1 MLSRR
6 HIRIKIFQALYSYNK
21 GSVSEIALGEK
32 ELMRTI
38 NKNYELFI
46 HLLSI
51 LVELRNY
58 EEKLINERKK
68 KKLPTEEDK
77 NPNLKFIQNKLLL
90 QLNENEDLLKK
101 IDEYK
106 ISWADEQ
113 EFIKKVHTKITETE
127 SYKEYKSSTVD
138 SFENDS
144 AIVIRLFKNQIADH
158 EMLQHILEEKNIH
171 WQDDHYFVCGYAV
184 KVLKQFSEKSS
195 SDFKLPELFK
205 DAEDDVEFI
214 KTIYRQVLV
223 NNQEYQDTIMK
234 KAKNWEADRIA
245 AVDFILMKMALSELE
260 KLPSIPIKVTLNEYI
275 DISKNYSTPKSR
287 LFINGVLDKI
297 VADYKRDGKIEKRG
311 RGLMN

>member
-6 HIRIKIFQALYSYNK
+6 HIRIKIFQALYSYYK
-21 GSVSEIALGEK
+21 GSVSEIAIGEK
-32 ELMRTI
+32 ELLKTI

-58 EEKLINERKK
+58 EEKLIGERKK
-68 KKLPTEEDK
+68 KNLPTEEDK
-77 NPNLKFIQNKLLL
+77 NPNVKFINNKFLL
-90 QLNENEDLLKK
+90 QLSENEDLLKK
-101 IDEYK
+101 IGEYS
-106 ISWADEQ
+106 ISWAEEQ
-113 EFIKKVHTKITETE
+113 EFIKKIHNKITETT
-127 SYKEYKSSTVD
+127 SYQEYKASSTN
-138 SFENDS
+138 SYEEDS
-144 AIVIRLFKNQIADH
+144 AVVIRLFKNQSADH
-158 EMLQHILEEKNIH
+158 DMLQHILEEKNIH

-184 KVLKQFSEKSS
+184 KALKQFKENTTA
-195 SDFKLPELFK
+195 DYKLPNLFK
-205 DAEDDVEFI
+205 DKEDDMEFI

-223 NNQEYQDTIMK
+223 NNDEYQDAIMK

-245 AVDFILMKMALSELE
+245 IVDFILMKMALSELE
-260 KLPSIPIKVTLNEYI
+260 KLASIPVKVTLNEYI
-275 DISKNYSTPKSR
+275 DISKSYSTPKSR

>member
-214 KTIYRQVLV
+214 KTIYRQVLL

>member
-6 HIRIKIFQALYSYNK
+6 HIRIKIFQALYSYYK

-32 ELMRTI
+32 ELMRSI

-58 EEKLINERKK
+58 EAKLIEDRKK
-68 KKLPTEEDK
+68 KHLPTKEDK
-77 NPNLKFIQNKLLL
+77 NPNVKFINNRLLL
-90 QLNENEDLLKK
+90 QLSKNADLIKSIED
-101 IDEYK
+101 YK
-106 ISWADEQ
+106 ISWTDEQ
-113 EFIKKVHTKITETE
+113 EFIKKVHTKISTTE
-127 SYKEYKSSTVD
+127 SYNEYKSSEVD
-138 SFENDS
+138 SYEEDA

-158 EMLQHILEEKNIH
+158 EMLHHILEEKNIH

-184 KVLKQFSEKSS
+184 KILKQFNSKTAT
-195 SDFKLPELFK
+195 DYVLPGLFRDK
-205 DAEDDVEFI
+205 EDDTAFI
-214 KTIYRQVLV
+214 TTVYRQVLL
-223 NNQEYQDTIMK
+223 NNDEYQEVIMK

-245 AVDFILMKMALSELE
+245 AVDFILMKMALAELE
-260 KLPSIPIKVTLNEYI
+260 KLSSIPIKVTLNEYI
-275 DISKNYSTPKSR
+275 DISKSYSTPKSR

>member
-6 HIRIKIFQALYSYNK
+6 HIRIKIFQALYSYYK

-32 ELMRTI
+32 ELMRSI

-51 LVELRNY
+51 LVELKSY
-58 EEKLINERKK
+58 EEKLIEERKK
-68 KKLPTEEDK
+68 KQLPTKEDK
-77 NPNLKFIQNKLLL
+77 NPNVKFINNKLLG
-90 QLNENEDLLKK
+90 QLSENAHLVSEIEKLN
-101 IDEYK
+101 
-106 ISWADEQ
+106 ISWKDEQ

-127 SYKEYKSSTVD
+127 SYKEYKASSESSYEED
-138 SFENDS
+138 A

-184 KVLKQFSEKSS
+184 KALKQFNEKTA
-195 SDFKLPELFK
+195 SDLKLPALFK
-205 DAEDDVEFI
+205 DKEDDIEFI
-214 KTIYRQVLV
+214 ETIYRQVLV
-223 NNQEYQDTIMK
+223 NDGEYQEVIMK

-245 AVDFILMKMALSELE
+245 NVDFILMKMALAELE
-260 KLPSIPIKVTLNEYI
+260 KLPSIPVKVSLNEYI
-275 DISKNYSTPKSR
+275 DISKNYSTPKSK

-297 VADYKRDGKIEKRG
+297 VADYQRDGKIKKRG

>member
-6 HIRIKIFQALYSYNK
+6 HLRIKIFQALYSYYK
-21 GSVSEIALGEK
+21 GSVPEIAIGEK
-32 ELMRTI
+32 ELMRSI

-51 LVELRNY
+51 LIELRDF
-58 EEKLINERKK
+58 EEKLLEERKK

-77 NPNLKFIQNKLLL
+77 NPNVKFIRNRLLV
-90 QLNENEDLLKK
+90 QLNENKDLTDK
-101 IDEYK
+101 IQAYK
-106 ISWADEQ
+106 ISWADQQ
-113 EFIKKVHTKITETE
+113 EFIKKVHSKISAAA
-127 SYKEYKSSTVD
+127 SYSEYKSSDLD
-138 SFENDS
+138 SYEEDS
-144 AIVIRLFKNQIADH
+144 AFIIRLFKNQIADH

-171 WQDDHYFVCGYAV
+171 WQDDHYFVCGYTV
-184 KVLKQFSEKSS
+184 KSLKAFNKNSTAEL
-195 SDFKLPELFK
+195 KLPALFK
-205 DAEDDVEFI
+205 DQEDDTDFI

-223 NNQEYQDTIMK
+223 HDEEYQEAIMK

-245 AVDFILMKMALSELE
+245 SVDFILMKMALSELE
-260 KLPSIPIKVTLNEYI
+260 KLSSIPVKVTLNEYI

-297 VADYKRDGKIEKRG
+297 VADYKKEGKIEKRG